1 MHAISAIVLKSLHSC
16 DLLTLGR
23 GTNIPFLNSSRLW
36 IAGSSTKVELTTLA
50 DRQSSLQRAAIS
62 IGTMSSHRECLDFSR
77 FGGWQVRSLCRPHS
91 GCSKVFATS
100 LSVLALRRR
109 YGGCIFERAGSH
121 VRGQERT
128 VLVMILLDAFSC
140 VSTSLV

>member
-1 MHAISAIVLKSLHSC
+1 MAGWKEREVDGDQERFNRGHMC
-16 DLLTLGR
+16 RGR
-23 GTNIPFLNSSRLW
+23 RKPDCR
-36 IAGSSTKVELTTLA
+36 IAGSSIKVELTTLA

-62 IGTMSSHRECLDFSR
+62 IGTMSSHRGCLDFSR
-77 FGGWQVRSLCRPHS
+77 FSGWQVRSLCRPHS

-121 VRGQERT
+121 GRGQERT
-128 VLVMILLDAFSC
+128 VPVMIHMDALNCVLL
-140 VSTSLV
+140 SLV